1 MKLSSAANYRWRFNP
16 ISSGR
21 SNFHIFSRCYYEA
34 NKDTCPA
41 ILKSCLDLLQSD
53 ALFLVLSNLTGL
65 KLHELAGSDS
75 ESSSDSEN
83 GERENSQPK
92 STGKLLKFI
101 P

>member
-1 MKLSSAANYRWRFNP
+1 MKNNFSLIGGPKKPLNALSSFL
-16 ISSGR
+16 
-21 SNFHIFSRCYYEA
+21 IFSRCYYEA

-92 STGKLLKFI
+92 STGKLVKFI
-101 P
+101 S